1 VFGLAFVGLG
11 SYIFYNTNILNKY
24 ETGNSREKLQ
34 ADYEKQYKAMAKEP
48 QPRVTGVKLNVAL
61 FPKEQRARMTGTYQL
76 VNKNS
81 VPVESV
87 QLGFAAGRE
96 LIYDKLEFG
105 VPAQL
110 IENNEAMGLRRYK
123 LDSPLAPN
131 AETTLTFDL
140 TLPTRGFKN
149 GPLNTS
155 VVENGSFINSVQMLP
170 FIGYQER
177 GELVRDQDRKKHDLK
192 PKERKLDRD
201 DPEGLKTNYI
211 TNYADWITFE
221 AVVSTDED
229 QIAIAPGYLQREW
242 KENGRRYFDF
252 KMDVPIL
259 KFAAFQSA
267 RYEVKKDVWKGP
279 KGDVPIEIYYH
290 PGHTFNLDRMIAS
303 VKHSL
308 TYNSK
313 AFGDY
318 QHRQFRIIEFPR
330 YETFAQAFPNTIP
343 YSEGLGFIARV
354 REDDEKDID
363 YPYYITAHEAGHQW
377 WAHQVIGGNVQGAT
391 MLSETLAQ
399 YSALM
404 VMKEK
409 YGEAKMKKFLAYELD
424 RYLQGRA
431 FEQKKEVPLGR
442 VEDQGYIHY
451 NKGSLVM
458 YALQDYIGEEK
469 LNQAIRAF
477 RDDTA
482 YKGPPYP
489 SATALIKRI
498 RDVTPANLQYMIDD
512 MFESI
517 IIYDNR
523 ATQATYKELAG
534 GKYEVTVKITA
545 KKRKADDLGKE
556 NDVAIADWIDVGVL
570 DEKGAPLFLEKRK
583 IEKEETEF
591 VITVD
596 KKPAK
601 AGIDP
606 MNKLIDRRPKDNT
619 INVEKA

>member
-1 VFGLAFVGLG
+1 
-11 SYIFYNTNILNKY
+11 
-24 ETGNSREKLQ
+24 
-34 ADYEKQYKAMAKEP
+34 
-48 QPRVTGVKLNVAL
+48 
-61 FPKEQRARMTGTYQL
+61 
-76 VNKNS
+76 
-81 VPVESV
+81 
-87 QLGFAAGRE
+87 
-96 LIYDKLEFG
+96 
-105 VPAQL
+105 
-110 IENNEAMGLRRYK
+110 
-123 LDSPLAPN
+123 
-131 AETTLTFDL
+131 
-140 TLPTRGFKN
+140 
-149 GPLNTS
+149 
-155 VVENGSFINSVQMLP
+155 
-170 FIGYQER
+170 
-177 GELVRDQDRKKHDLK
+177 
-192 PKERKLDRD
+192 
-201 DPEGLKTNYI
+201 
-211 TNYADWITFE
+211 
-221 AVVSTDED
+221 
-229 QIAIAPGYLQREW
+229 
-242 KENGRRYFDF
+242 
-252 KMDVPIL
+252 
-259 KFAAFQSA
+259 
-267 RYEVKKDVWKGP
+267 
-279 KGDVPIEIYYH
+279 
-290 PGHTFNLDRMIAS
+290 
-303 VKHSL
+303 
-308 TYNSK
+308 
-313 AFGDY
+313 
-318 QHRQFRIIEFPR
+318 
-330 YETFAQAFPNTIP
+330 
-343 YSEGLGFIARV
+343 
-354 REDDEKDID
+354 
-363 YPYYITAHEAGHQW
+363 
-377 WAHQVIGGNVQGAT
+377 
-391 MLSETLAQ
+391 
-399 YSALM
+399 
-404 VMKEK
+404 MKEK

-477 RDDTA
+477 RDETA

-489 SATALIKRI
+489 SASALIKRI

-570 DEKGAPLFLEKRK
+570 DDKGVPLFLERRK